1 MLKDSIG
8 SKIKVSS
15 YLVLV
20 ENFEETASNDDEF
33 FCVRVDRVN
42 PKQGDQMWICPNFSS
57 TKKSRKILCEGHK
70 ERIK

>member
-8 SKIKVSS
+8 SKFKVSS

-33 FCVRVDRVN
+33 FCVRVNRVN
-42 PKQGDQMWICPNFSS
+42 AKQGDQMWIRSHFSS
-57 TKKSRKILCEGHK
+57 TKKSRKNLCEGHK